1 MGMNNTTVNL
11 KTTTLLIWG
20 FILTLL
26 VIVLFSGF
34 ALYEARELAQAAN
47 KMYNHPLA
55 VSNALRDIKININA
69 IHRSMKDVVLA
80 KTPEQINS
88 SLEKVNKY
96 EQESFE
102 CFALVQERFL
112 GDENYVLSVLKDFED
127 WKTIRNEV
135 IKLTKKGKLDDAIA
149 ITTGKGLKHIDMINS
164 GADGKTGLNY
174 LMNYANDKAEEFQNN
189 AKLREKRAIIQIII
203 ILVSAIISTFFV
215 MLLLS
220 QSLKT
225 ARRLEKSEERLKLS
239 QKLANIGSWDRN
251 IVKNR
256 IRWSETVKHIFGFAE
271 NAAPEFYDV
280 FLQIIHPEDRDLVIN
295 SVNSCIE
302 QKKDYEIEYRITT
315 AKGTM
320 RWVYETGNVLFN
332 KKGKPIRMLGMV
344 RDITER
350 KITEMKS
357 IKHLAEVERSN
368 EDLNDFAAI
377 VSHDLREPL
386 MTIAAFLQLIN
397 KKYGDKLDKKGMD
410 YLLRSINSAKRLH
423 EMIDDLLSYARIAT
437 ERKTFS
443 VCNANDILNN
453 AVENLYTKIKESD
466 ARITY
471 ETLPHI
477 IADKLQIERI
487 FQNLIGNSLKFC
499 DNKEPLIHVAWKEQD
514 GYHEFSVKDNGIG
527 IEQQYHERI
536 FNIFTRLH
544 GREDYDGSGIG
555 LAACGKIIE
564 RHGGRIWLESGP
576 GKGTIF
582 YFTLPINQSI

>member
-26 VIVLFSGF
+26 VIVLFAGF

-80 KTPEQINS
+80 KTPEQMNIA
-88 SLEKVNKY
+88 LEKVNKY

-189 AKLREKRAIIQIII
+189 AKLREKRTIIQIII
-203 ILVSAIISTFFV
+203 ILVSAIILTFFV
-215 MLLLS
+215 MLLLG

-239 QKLANIGSWDRN
+239 QSLANIGSWDHN
-251 IVKNR
+251 LVSDQIH
-256 IRWSETVKHIFGFAE
+256 WSDTVKQIFGFAE
-271 NAAPEFYDV
+271 NAFPESYDV

-295 SVNSCIE
+295 SVKTCIE
-302 QKKDYEIEYRITT
+302 QKKDYEVEYRIIT
-315 AKGTM
+315 AKGIM
-320 RWVYETGNVLFN
+320 RWVSEAGNVLLN
-332 KKGKPIRMLGMV
+332 KKDKSTRMLGMV

-350 KITEMKS
+350 KNTEMKS
-357 IKHLAEVERSN
+357 LKHLAEVERSN
-368 EDLNDFAAI
+368 EDLNDFSAI
-377 VSHDLREPL
+377 VSHDLR
-386 MTIAAFLQLIN
+386 N
-397 KKYGDKLDKKGMD
+397 H
-410 YLLRSINSAKRLH
+410 S
-423 EMIDDLLSYARIAT
+423 
-437 ERKTFS
+437 
-443 VCNANDILNN
+443 
-453 AVENLYTKIKESD
+453 
-466 ARITY
+466 
-471 ETLPHI
+471 
-477 IADKLQIERI
+477 
-487 FQNLIGNSLKFC
+487 
-499 DNKEPLIHVAWKEQD
+499 
-514 GYHEFSVKDNGIG
+514 
-527 IEQQYHERI
+527 
-536 FNIFTRLH
+536 
-544 GREDYDGSGIG
+544 
-555 LAACGKIIE
+555 
-564 RHGGRIWLESGP
+564 
-576 GKGTIF
+576 
-582 YFTLPINQSI
+582 

>member
-26 VIVLFSGF
+26 VIVLFAGF

-80 KTPEQINS
+80 KNPEQINS
-88 SLEKVNKY
+88 ALEKVNKY

-102 CFALVQERFL
+102 RFALVQERFL
-112 GDENYVLSVLKDFED
+112 GDKNYVLSVLKDFEN
-127 WKTIRNEV
+127 WKAIRKEV
-135 IKLTKKGKLDDAIA
+135 VKLTKKGKLDNAIA
-149 ITTGKGLKHIDMINS
+149 ITTGKGLKHINIINS

-189 AKLREKRAIIQIII
+189 AKLREKRTIIRIII
-203 ILVSAIISTFFV
+203 ILVSAIILTFFV
-215 MLLLS
+215 MLLLG

-239 QKLANIGSWDRN
+239 QSLANIGSWDHN
-251 IVKNR
+251 LVSDQIH
-256 IRWSETVKHIFGFAE
+256 WSDTVKQIFGFAE
-271 NAAPEFYDV
+271 NAFPESYDV

-295 SVNSCIE
+295 SVKTCIE
-302 QKKDYEIEYRITT
+302 QKKDYEVEYRIIT
-315 AKGTM
+315 AKGIM
-320 RWVYETGNVLFN
+320 RWVSEAGNVLLN
-332 KKGKPIRMLGMV
+332 KKGKPTRMLGMV

-350 KITEMKS
+350 KNTEMKS
-357 IKHLAEVERSN
+357 LKHLAEVERSN

-397 KKYGDKLDKKGMD
+397 KKYGDKLDEKGMD

-443 VCNANDILNN
+443 VSNANDILNN

-471 ETLPHI
+471 ETLPQI
-477 IADKLQIERI
+477 TADKLQIERI

-576 GKGTIF
+576 GRGTIF